1 MSLSTIILSLTVP
14 AILAMPVL
22 SSLVFITLFWLFL
35 NPMILGSPL
44 RLFLNPV
51 ILGSPLR
58 LFLDSTMLLSPIVL
72 FLNPAILLSPVV
84 LLLDSAILLSPVL
97 LLLDTPVA
105 RLITLIEYSP
115 LVVVNALIP
124 VTVMVGSA
132 ILDIAVPSDILPTVP
147 SDLIWKPV
155 VQNEHPWPT
164 IIRST
169 IPVVVAIDVV
179 KAPVIDDIIRVAYRN
194 RKTL

>member
-14 AILAMPVL
+14 AILAMPLL

-58 LFLDSTMLLSPIVL
+58 LFLDSAMLLNPIVL
-72 FLNPAILLSPVV
+72 FLNP
-84 LLLDSAILLSPVL
+84 AILLSPVL

-194 RKTL
+194 RKPL

>member
-14 AILAMPVL
+14 AILAMPLL
-22 SSLVFITLFWLFL
+22 SSLVFITHFVLFL

-44 RLFLNPV
+44 RLFL
-51 ILGSPLR
+51 
-58 LFLDSTMLLSPIVL
+58 DSAMLLNPIVL

-169 IPVVVAIDVV
+169 IPAVVAIDVV

-194 RKTL
+194 RKPL